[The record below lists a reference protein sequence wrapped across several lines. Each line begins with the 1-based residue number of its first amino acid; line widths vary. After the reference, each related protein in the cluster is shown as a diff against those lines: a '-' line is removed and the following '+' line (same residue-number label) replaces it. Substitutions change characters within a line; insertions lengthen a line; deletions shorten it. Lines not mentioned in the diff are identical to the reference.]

1 MFCAHFAADR
11 CRTCSLIEV
20 PANQRLTRIERELA
34 ANIEHALG
42 GRSPEEVFEAPITS
56 PDSGFRNTAKMAVGG
71 TTSEPTL
78 GILDE
83 DFAGID
89 LSDCPLYSPVIHR
102 ALEAIPAVI
111 KAAQIP
117 PYRVRARK
125 GELKYVIVTEG
136 DAGQLAI
143 RFVLRTDSAL
153 PRLKEKLPRLLEAV
167 PDIAVI
173 SANIHPE
180 HTAIIEG
187 PTEIHL
193 YGEHSLP
200 VTQGDVTLL
209 PGPQSFLQTN
219 SAVAGELYRTVR
231 QWIADTAAAHPT
243 AAAGPNSSAH
253 PTAPLTV
260 WDLYCGVGG
269 FALHA
274 ALASPKVRV
283 RAAELNP
290 EAVQRAREAARRLVS
305 EHPEVEGRIEFTA
318 EDAFTWARE
327 QTEPADLLIVNPPRR
342 GLGKPMSQWIQN
354 SEIAT
359 VIYSSCNPQTL
370 AADLENM
377 PAYRA
382 ETVRIVDMFPHSP
395 HAEVLTRLKRL

>member
-1 MFCAHFAADR
+1 MFCAHYAADR

-20 PANQRLTRIERELA
+20 PTDQRLNRIEQELA

-42 GRSPEEVFEAPITS
+42 GKNPDEVFADPITS

-71 TTSEPTL
+71 TANEPTL

-89 LSDCPLYSPVIHR
+89 LKDCPLYSFVIHR

-136 DAGQLAI
+136 DDGQLSI
-143 RFVLRTDSAL
+143 RFVLRTESAL

-167 PDIAVI
+167 PGITLI
-173 SANIHPE
+173 SANINPE

-193 YGEHSLP
+193 HGERSLP

-219 SAVAGELYRTVR
+219 TAVAGELYRTVR
-231 QWIADTAAAHPT
+231 QWIADAATTPT
-243 AAAGPNSSAH
+243 S
-253 PTAPLTV
+253 PLTV

-274 ALASPKVRV
+274 ALASPQVRV
-283 RAAELNP
+283 HAAELNP
-290 EAVQRAREAARRLVS
+290 EAVDRAQEAARHLVS
-305 EHPEVEGRIEFTA
+305 VHPEVEYRVEFTA
-318 EDAFTWARE
+318 EDAFTWARK
-327 QTEPADLLIVNPPRR
+327 QSEPADLLIVNPPRR
-342 GLGKPMSQWIQN
+342 GLGKPMSQWIEN
-354 SEIAT
+354 SGIAT
-359 VIYSSCNPQTL
+359 VIYSSCNPRTL
-370 AADLENM
+370 AADLEHM
-377 PAYRA
+377 PGYRT
-382 ETVRIVDMFPHSP
+382 ESIRIVDMFPHSP

>member
-1 MFCAHFAADR
+1 MFCAHYAADR

-20 PANQRLTRIERELA
+20 PTDQRLTRIERELA
-34 ANIEHALG
+34 ANIEHSLG
-42 GRSPEEVFEAPITS
+42 GRNPDEVFAAPITS

-71 TTSEPTL
+71 TVNEPTL

-102 ALEAIPAVI
+102 ALGAIPAII

-136 DAGQLAI
+136 DDGQLAI
-143 RFVLRTDSAL
+143 RFVLRTESAL
-153 PRLKEKLPRLLEAV
+153 PRLQEKLPRLLEAV
-167 PDIAVI
+167 PGITLI
-173 SANIHPE
+173 SANINPE

-193 YGEHSLP
+193 HGERSLP

-219 SAVAGELYRTVR
+219 TAVAGELYRTVR
-231 QWIADTAAAHPT
+231 QWIADAAAHQAATIPT
-243 AAAGPNSSAH
+243 S
-253 PTAPLTV
+253 PLTV

-274 ALASPKVRV
+274 ALASPQVRV
-283 RAAELNP
+283 HAAELNP
-290 EAVQRAREAARRLVS
+290 EAVEHAREAARHLVS
-305 EHPEVEGRIEFTA
+305 ERPEVEDRVEFTA

-327 QTEPADLLIVNPPRR
+327 QSEPADLLIVNPPRR
-342 GLGKPMSQWIQN
+342 GLGRPMSEWIAN
-354 SEIAT
+354 SGIAT
-359 VIYSSCNPQTL
+359 VIYSSCNPRTL
-370 AADLENM
+370 AADLAHM
-377 PAYRA
+377 PGYRA

>member
-1 MFCAHFAADR
+1 MFCAHYAADR

-20 PANQRLTRIERELA
+20 PTDQRLTRIERELA
-34 ANIEHALG
+34 PNIEHALG
-42 GRSPEEVFEAPITS
+42 GRNPDEVFADPITS

-71 TTSEPTL
+71 TVNEPTL

-89 LSDCPLYSPVIHR
+89 LSDCPLYSRIIHR
-102 ALEAIPAVI
+102 ALDAIPAVI

-136 DAGQLAI
+136 DDGQLAI
-143 RFVLRTDSAL
+143 RFVLRTESAL
-153 PRLKEKLPRLLEAV
+153 PRLQEKLPRLLEAV
-167 PDIAVI
+167 PGITLI
-173 SANIHPE
+173 SANINPA

-193 YGEHSLP
+193 HGERSLP

-219 SAVAGELYRTVR
+219 TAVAGELYRTVR
-231 QWIADTAAAHPT
+231 QWIADAAVSHAAAHQTANPT
-243 AAAGPNSSAH
+243 S
-253 PTAPLTV
+253 PLTV

-274 ALASPKVRV
+274 ALASPQVRV
-283 RAAELNP
+283 HAAELNP
-290 EAVQRAREAARRLVS
+290 EAVERAQEAARRLVS
-305 EHPEVEGRIEFTA
+305 EHPEVEGRVEFTA

-327 QTEPADLLIVNPPRR
+327 QSEPADLLIVNPPRR
-342 GLGKPMSQWIQN
+342 GLGKPMSQWIEK
-354 SEIAT
+354 SGIAT
-359 VIYSSCNPQTL
+359 VIYSSCNPRTL
-370 AADLENM
+370 AADLEHM
-377 PAYRA
+377 PGYRA

-395 HAEVLTRLKRL
+395 HAEVLTRLTRL

>member
-1 MFCAHFAADR
+1 MFCAHYAADR

-34 ANIEHALG
+34 ADIKHALG

-173 SANIHPE
+173 SANINPD

-219 SAVAGELYRTVR
+219 SAVAGELYRTVW

-243 AAAGPNSSAH
+243 AAAGPTTAA

-290 EAVQRAREAARRLVS
+290 EAVQRAREAARRLARQ
-305 EHPEVEGRIEFTA
+305 HPEVEGRIEFTA

-354 SEIAT
+354 SEIAA

-377 PAYRA
+377 PGYRA

>member
-1 MFCAHFAADR
+1 MFCAHYAADR

-20 PANQRLTRIERELA
+20 PTEPRLNRIERELA
-34 ANIEHALG
+34 ANIEQALG
-42 GRSPEEVFEAPITS
+42 GRSPDEVFKTAITS

-71 TTSEPTL
+71 TVNEPTL

-83 DFAGID
+83 DFTGID

-102 ALEAIPAVI
+102 VLEAIPAVV

-136 DAGQLAI
+136 DDGQLAI
-143 RFVLRTDSAL
+143 RFVLRTESAL

-167 PDIAVI
+167 PGITLI
-173 SANIHPE
+173 SANINPE

-193 YGEHSLP
+193 HGERCLP

-219 SAVAGELYRTVR
+219 TAVAGELYRTVR
-231 QWIADTAAAHPT
+231 QWIAEAGAAHQT
-243 AAAGPNSSAH
+243 AVNPA
-253 PTAPLTV
+253 TPLTV

-274 ALASPKVRV
+274 ALASPEVRV
-283 RAAELNP
+283 HAAELNP
-290 EAVQRAREAARRLVS
+290 EAVQRAQEAARRLVS
-305 EHPEVEGRIEFTA
+305 EHPEVEGRVEFTA

-327 QTEPADLLIVNPPRR
+327 QSEPADLLIINPPRR
-342 GLGKPMSQWIQN
+342 GLGQPMSEWIEN
-354 SEIAT
+354 SGIAT
-359 VIYSSCNPQTL
+359 VIYSSCNPRTL

-377 PAYRA
+377 PGYRT

-395 HAEVLTRLKRL
+395 HAEVLTRLTRL

>member
-1 MFCAHFAADR
+1 MFCAHYAADR

-20 PANQRLTRIERELA
+20 PTDQRLTRIERELA
-34 ANIEHALG
+34 ANIEQALAD
-42 GRSPEEVFEAPITS
+42 RSPDAVFADPITS
-56 PDSGFRNTAKMAVGG
+56 ADSGFRNTAKMAVGG
-71 TTSEPTL
+71 TVNEPTL

-136 DAGQLAI
+136 DDGRLAI
-143 RFVLRTDSAL
+143 RFVLRTESAL
-153 PRLKEKLPRLLEAV
+153 PRLKEKLPRLLKAL
-167 PDIAVI
+167 PNTALI
-173 SANIHPE
+173 SANINPE

-193 YGEHSLP
+193 HGERSLP

-219 SAVAGELYRTVR
+219 TAVAGELYRTVR
-231 QWIADTAAAHPT
+231 QWIADAAEAHAATHQTAATPT
-243 AAAGPNSSAH
+243 
-253 PTAPLTV
+253 TPLTV

-274 ALASPKVRV
+274 ALASPQVRV
-283 RAAELNP
+283 HAAELNP
-290 EAVQRAREAARRLVS
+290 EAVERAKEAARRLVS
-305 EHPEVEGRIEFTA
+305 EHPEVEDRVEFTA
-318 EDAFTWARE
+318 GDAFTWARE
-327 QTEPADLLIVNPPRR
+327 QSEPADLLIVNPPRR
-342 GLGKPMSQWIQN
+342 GLGKPMSQWIEK
-354 SEIAT
+354 SGIAT
-359 VIYSSCNPQTL
+359 VIYSSCNPRTL
-370 AADLENM
+370 AADLEHM
-377 PAYRA
+377 PGYRA

-395 HAEVLTRLKRL
+395 HAEVLTRLTRL